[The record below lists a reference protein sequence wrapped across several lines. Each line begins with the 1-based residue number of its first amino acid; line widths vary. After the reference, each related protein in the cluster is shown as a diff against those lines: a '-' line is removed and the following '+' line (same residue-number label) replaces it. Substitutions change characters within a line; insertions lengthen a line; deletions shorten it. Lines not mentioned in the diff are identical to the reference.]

1 MSEQTA
7 TWLGQQID
15 DHAPEATE
23 DPTAAFKVAEA
34 CAALGGGVAT
44 AFGLTVP
51 PDLPGRDELK
61 AKGIA
66 ILKRWIPK
74 LDPESVDKLK
84 KMIQDFRLHKDGSQ
98 GDAT

>member
-1 MSEQTA
+1 MTDKTA
-7 TWLGQQID
+7 TWLGEQID
-15 DHAPEATE
+15 DHAPEKTE

-34 CAALGGGVAT
+34 VAALGGATAT

-51 PDLPGRDELK
+51 AELEGRQELR

-74 LDPESVDKLK
+74 LDGEAVDRLK
-84 KMIQDFRLHKDGSQ
+84 KMIQDFRLH
-98 GDAT
+98 